1 MSLYELTI
9 TRGMST
15 TALVLII
22 SASTVTVAV
31 LLTFSVILI
40 KKHFAGKQKAKGKA
54 EQDEQD
60 EQDENKKLIN
70 QTEARA
76 QASEIPMEEH

>member
-1 MSLYELTI
+1 MNLYELTI

-54 EQDEQD
+54 EQDE
-60 EQDENKKLIN
+60 NKKLIN
-70 QTEARA
+70 QTELLA
-76 QASEIPMEEH
+76 QTSDITME

>member
-54 EQDEQD
+54 EQDE
-60 EQDENKKLIN
+60 NKKLIN

-76 QASEIPMEEH
+76 QASEISMEEH